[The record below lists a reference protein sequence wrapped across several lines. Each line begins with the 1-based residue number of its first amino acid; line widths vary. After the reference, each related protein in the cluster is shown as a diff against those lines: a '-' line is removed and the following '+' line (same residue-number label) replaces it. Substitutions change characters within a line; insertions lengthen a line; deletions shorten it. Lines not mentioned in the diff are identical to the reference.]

1 MSLRQ
6 DLKASNDAGRARI
19 DADTLAVMD
28 RATDAVRASGLADSA
43 LTVGDAAPTFSLPN
57 ASGETV
63 ALSDVL
69 ASGPVILTF
78 YRGGWCPYCN
88 LELRAYQAMLPE
100 IEAAGATLVA
110 VSPQTPDASLTTQ
123 EKKDLTFTVL
133 SDEGNAVARQF
144 GLVHTLPADLVAA
157 YDQFGLD
164 VAGSNG
170 DASGD
175 LPLPATYVIDPDG
188 TIRYAFV
195 DADYT
200 KRAEPSEV
208 LASLQAV
215 AA

>member
-88 LELRAYQAMLPE
+88 LELRAYQALLPE

>member
-63 ALSDVL
+63 ALADVL

-88 LELRAYQAMLPE
+88 LELRAYQTLLPE

>member
-43 LTVGDAAPTFSLPN
+43 LTVGDSAPTFSLPN

-88 LELRAYQAMLPE
+88 LELRAYQALLPE